1 MSLRQLRNPLRDEV
15 MSIKHENTFEE
26 ARAREP
32 TLAAHASILSILA
45 VMNDESERRY
55 AEREALTRALVREQ
69 QERPG
74 PLWAGMLLIAY
85 APMLLRLRGRICGDA
100 FGRDDLD
107 QMAFEAFF
115 EAVGRFPLDARPT
128 RIAMYLR
135 QDTQRAVFRRL
146 RAEQKARL
154 RLTVLEEEALAVEE
168 FDLFAS
174 GANERALDDDEREEL
189 IELLVARVGDR
200 IAPAKLEVV
209 IATYL
214 HGERLR
220 DYVARHYGDLADD
233 ARELVYQRVK
243 RERLRTLEKLRP
255 LLGEGVSLPLGGPA
269 LRMQSAAH

>member
-1 MSLRQLRNPLRDEV
+1 

-55 AEREALTRALVREQ
+55 AEREALTRTLVREQ

-74 PLWAGMLLIAY
+74 PFWAAVLLIAY

-100 FGRDDLD
+100 FARDDLD
-107 QMAFEAFF
+107 QMALEAFL
-115 EAVGRFPLDARPT
+115 EAVGRFPLDGRPT

-146 RAEQKARL
+146 RAEQQARL
-154 RLTVLEEEALAVEE
+154 RLTVLEEEALSAEE

-174 GANERALDDDEREEL
+174 GANEQPLDDDEREEL
-189 IELLVARVGDR
+189 VAMLVARVGDR
-200 IAPAKLEVV
+200 VPPAKLEVV
-209 IATYL
+209 IATHL
-214 HGERLR
+214 RGERLR
-220 DYVARHYGDLADD
+220 DYVARRHGDLAED
-233 ARELVYQRVK
+233 AREVVYQRLK
-243 RERLRTLEKLRP
+243 RERLRTLDKLRP
-255 LLGEGVSLPLGGPA
+255 LFGEAVSLPLAEPA
-269 LRMQSAAH
+269 LPMQSAAP

>member
-1 MSLRQLRNPLRDEV
+1 
-15 MSIKHENTFEE
+15 
-26 ARAREP
+26 
-32 TLAAHASILSILA
+32 
-45 VMNDESERRY
+45 
-55 AEREALTRALVREQ
+55 
-69 QERPG
+69 
-74 PLWAGMLLIAY
+74 
-85 APMLLRLRGRICGDA
+85 MLLRLRGRICGDA

-146 RAEQKARL
+146 RAEQQARL
-154 RLTVLEEEALAVEE
+154 RLTVLEEKALAVEE

-174 GANERALDDDEREEL
+174 GANEQALDDDEREEL

-243 RERLRTLEKLRP
+243 RERLRTLEKLRT
-255 LLGEGVSLPLGGPA
+255 LLGEGVSLPLRGPA